1 METIS
6 LADYESLAELRHQI
20 RRFLHF
26 SEQAARKAGLE
37 PRQHQLMLAVKG
49 LPPDVR
55 PLIGTLAERLQI
67 QHHSAVEL
75 VDRLARSG
83 LVRRE
88 RDANDGRQ
96 VLLSLT
102 GKGEKVLREL
112 SLAHKDELRT
122 AGPALQAALAR
133 VLRPQSKGKGKK
145 KNSRVR
151 TA

>member
-6 LADYESLAELRHQI
+6 LSDYESLAELRYQI

-26 SEQAARKAGLE
+26 SEQAAREAGLE
-37 PRQHQLMLAVKG
+37 PRQHQFMLAVKG
-49 LPPDVR
+49 LPPGIR

-75 VDRLARSG
+75 VDRLSRAG
-83 LVRRE
+83 FIRRQ
-88 RDANDGRQ
+88 RDAIDGRQ

-102 GKGEKVLREL
+102 AKAEKVLREL
-112 SLAHKDELRT
+112 SLAHKAELRT
-122 AGPALQAALAR
+122 AGPALQAALVR
-133 VLRPQSKGKGKK
+133 VLRPLGKA
-145 KNSRVR
+145 NNPRSRVQ